1 MKVESLRDEDWNYIT
16 GEQQG
21 MMCVERG
28 ERGDMGISTNLMNVR
43 DIGD

>member
-1 MKVESLRDEDWNYIT
+1 MKVESLRDKDWNYIT

-21 MMCVERG
+21 MMCV